1 MVQKDEL
8 RNHFLSKRKQIPL
21 ERREQASQLSFTLL
35 QQWLQDF
42 SPHKHTPIL
51 SFAPFKDEIDIWPL
65 NRWILKERTLLLPRL
80 HENDLHIYRVGS
92 LQDLKPSPWGIL
104 EPDFSREAL
113 VDPATIAVA
122 LVAGLAFD
130 NNMHRLGYG
139 KGYYDKFL
147 LQLKPYTPKIGV
159 GFKEQLSLE
168 PLPIQPHDVLLTHR
182 FLF

>member
-1 MVQKDEL
+1 MLSKDEIRKTFIL
-8 RNHFLSKRKQIPL
+8 KRKNIPL

-35 QQWLQDF
+35 KQWLEDL
-42 SPHKHTPIL
+42 SPHKTTPIL
-51 SFAPFKDEIDIWPL
+51 SFAPFKDEIDIWAL

-80 HENDLHIYRVGS
+80 EKDDLHIYKVES
-92 LQDLKPSPWGIL
+92 LQDLKPNPWGIL
-104 EPDFSREAL
+104 EPDAADPI
-113 VDPATIAVA
+113 DPATVAAA
-122 LVAGLAFD
+122 LVAGVAFD

-159 GFKEQLSLE
+159 GFKEQFSLE
-168 PLPIQPHDVLLTHR
+168 PLPIQPHDVLLSHR